1 MGCASA
7 NDLFPTDGPS
17 TEQHG
22 PPPLDVG
29 LREDEC
35 LAVEIIVLVH
45 HNMQYSLRRLT
56 PLDSIELA
64 SCISVIKV
72 ILELGRHISVKKLA
86 DFINGFC
93 RLTSLAQAFIHCD
106 SCSHL
111 ALIRIYLS
119 LLLNRYN
126 QTIVGYQLRTR
137 RFCCLRV
144 RF

>member
-45 HNMQYSLRRLT
+45 HNMQYSLRRST

-119 LLLNRYN
+119 LPSHETAEILCPSQAN
-126 QTIVGYQLRTR
+126 T
-137 RFCCLRV
+137 
-144 RF
+144 

>member
-45 HNMQYSLRRLT
+45 HNMQYSLRRST
-56 PLDSIELA
+56 PLDSFELA

-86 DFINGFC
+86 DFINGFG

-111 ALIRIYLS
+111 AFKPA
-119 LLLNRYN
+119 LNRYN

-137 RFCCLRV
+137 RCCCLRV